1 MSCNTKTTGRAA
13 LTKGSVADL
22 QGLAGASGPTEE
34 DTNEA
39 LPSLSSFLH
48 FPSPFS
54 LSITVLAMIVA
65 MCFTGLAFFAVTL
78 FLLGWLSPY
87 AYRLLP
93 ILRFLHRAFPGVLLS
108 IATYDLKREELS
120 RIGAQAGAAALDA
133 AGTTSTPEEGATAV
147 FLGCLERSKLP
158 LIFSIVVMAVTTAL
172 IGSQLPLPSSLRLT
186 ELTFTVFFFPPS
198 FSLPHSRHYSVVPAY
213 INILF
218 MTTKERSFLAV
229 QRVGHLTEFVLLS
242 STSFFFSHLFP
253 YSGGLAGLPAPS
265 APSTS
270 APSSPPSLYSTAA
283 KTGRS
288 RASTSR
294 LSPPF
299 SSSRM
304 QASTVRAVGRDS
316 KLVDTRSNVAP
327 TQPNFYSRMA
337 EADQRSLEKWAGRA
351 TDETFGTPPSSVLRW
366 VVELGRRYGRW
377 IGRRKGRLPV
387 QISDGGMDNA

>member
-1 MSCNTKTTGRAA
+1 VRAEETRKSECSMSCNTKTTGRAA

-147 FLGCLERSKLP
+147 FLGGDHCIDRFAASPP
-158 LIFSIVVMAVTTAL
+158 LLSPVDRADVYRFLFS
-172 IGSQLPLPSSLRLT
+172 P
-186 ELTFTVFFFPPS
+186 
-198 FSLPHSRHYSVVPAY
+198 
-213 INILF
+213 
-218 MTTKERSFLAV
+218 
-229 QRVGHLTEFVLLS
+229 VLL
-242 STSFFFSHLFP
+242 
-253 YSGGLAGLPAPS
+253 
-265 APSTS
+265 
-270 APSSPPSLYSTAA
+270 PPSLSPLFS
-283 KTGRS
+283 RS
-288 RASTSR
+288 G
-294 LSPPF
+294 LYQHPLHDD
-299 SSSRM
+299 
-304 QASTVRAVGRDS
+304 QG
-316 KLVDTRSNVAP
+316 
-327 TQPNFYSRMA
+327 A
-337 EADQRSLEKWAGRA
+337 ELPRCPARWSL
-351 TDETFGTPPSSVLRW
+351 
-366 VVELGRRYGRW
+366 
-377 IGRRKGRLPV
+377 
-387 QISDGGMDNA
+387 N